1 MTPGEPF
8 FDTGL
13 VELPLGLAGR
23 AFRSPM
29 PFRGADLGGQL
40 FRDYQRQQ
48 VQVVV
53 VLAEYLECLERTGR
67 DLLAFYRSQGLE
79 VVHLPIPDFGVVSLE
94 QLDAA
99 VLTALQRL
107 REGKN
112 LAVHCYAGLGRT
124 GMFSACLV
132 QRALGLDA
140 EAAVRWVRERVP
152 GAIETPHQLRVVSE
166 YQAYL
171 DGQEQ
176 SSEGDR

>member
-1 MTPGEPF
+1 
-8 FDTGL
+8 
-13 VELPLGLAGR
+13 
-23 AFRSPM
+23 M

-94 QLDAA
+94 QLDA
-99 VLTALQRL
+99 
-107 REGKN
+107 
-112 LAVHCYAGLGRT
+112 GLGRT